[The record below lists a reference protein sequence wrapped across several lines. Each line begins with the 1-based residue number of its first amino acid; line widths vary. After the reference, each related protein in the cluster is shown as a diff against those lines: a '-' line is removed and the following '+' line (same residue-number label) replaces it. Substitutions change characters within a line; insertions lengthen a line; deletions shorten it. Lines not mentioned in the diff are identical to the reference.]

1 MKLVTYVEDYVND
14 LIENNLI
21 EYKIKKIRNQSL
33 LLFTNDQHKVDEL
46 SLNNDINTFG
56 NIDIDGDKFI
66 FDLIKEIDT
75 IYKKK
80 DFYSYDNNIKVNGK
94 ASFIET
100 INIDYLEYKETIK
113 IFINKLAKKYHS
125 SDIILL
131 NFLFDEE
138 FKIIDD
144 KLVPISED
152 ELNSIKAMNYHLNK
166 LVDIFTEEFPGINV
180 IDFNKAIFISDYI
193 YRVFKF
199 KSDIEFKIIEE
210 INKNINKKRFK
221 GEKIFSSIHP
231 IKYYFEKAKI
241 NNKSKLIVVFSAFS
255 NSDAKYNYISTL
267 KICDC
272 NKLFIL
278 DDFGKKGT
286 YYLGLNGNFDIE
298 SSVISLITYIMSKNN
313 IEFSNVVS
321 IGSSKG
327 GSAAIYYG
335 MKYNFGNVIAG
346 APQYKI
352 GTYLSDLSISDYAFD
367 IFGEINDSNRVK
379 YNNLIRLVANTK
391 TNIYLLTS
399 DGDNQYKKV
408 LKEFE
413 YVSRELQIKLNVEKC
428 NINSHG
434 EISKEFPKFLYDK
447 LDLVLDK
454 GIINFN
460 IINKKIIILKNLIHK
475 YLKNK

>member
-1 MKLVTYVEDYVND
+1 MKLVTYVEDYVN
-14 LIENNLI
+14 NLI
-21 EYKIKKIRNQSL
+21 ESNSIEYKVKKIRNQSL
-33 LLFTNDQHKVDEL
+33 LLFSNDQYKVDEL
-46 SLNNDINTFG
+46 SLNNDINTLG
-56 NIDIDGDKFI
+56 NIDITGDKFI
-66 FDLIKEIDT
+66 FDLIKEIDS

-80 DFYSYDNNIKVNGK
+80 EFYSYDKDIKINGK
-94 ASFIET
+94 GSFVET
-100 INIDYLEYKETIK
+100 INIDYLEYREIIK
-113 IFINKLAKKYHS
+113 IFINKLAKEYHS

-138 FKIIDD
+138 FKILENN
-144 KLVPISED
+144 LVSVSED
-152 ELNSIKAMNYHLNK
+152 ELKVIKAMNYHLNK
-166 LVDIFTEEFPGINV
+166 LVNIFREEFPGINI
-180 IDFNKAIFISDYI
+180 IDFNKAIFISDSR

-199 KSDIEFKIIEE
+199 KSDIDFKIIEA
-210 INKNINKKRFK
+210 INENINKKKFK
-221 GEKIFSSIHP
+221 GERIFSSIHP
-231 IKYYFEKAKI
+231 IKYYFEKAKLV
-241 NNKSKLIVVFSAFS
+241 NKNKLIVVFSAFS
-255 NSDAKYNYISTL
+255 TSDAKYNYISTL
-267 KICDC
+267 KTCDC

-298 SSVISLITYIMSKNN
+298 SSVISLITYIMSENN
-313 IEFSNVVS
+313 IEFSNVISV
-321 IGSSKG
+321 GSSKG

-379 YNNLIRLVANTK
+379 YNNLIRLAANVK

-413 YVSRELQIKLNVEKC
+413 YVSRELQIKLNVDKC

-434 EISKEFPKFLYDK
+434 EIAKEFPKFLYDK

-460 IINKKIIILKNLIHK
+460 KISKQIISLKSFIGR
-475 YLKNK
+475 YLKK

>member
-1 MKLVTYVEDYVND
+1 MKLVTYVEDYVNN
-14 LIENNLI
+14 LLENNLI
-21 EYKIKKIRNQSL
+21 KYKVKKIRNQSL
-33 LLFTNDQHKVDEL
+33 LLFTNDQYKVDEL

-56 NIDIDGDKFI
+56 NTDIAGDKFI

-80 DFYSYDNNIKVNGK
+80 EFYSYDNNIKLHGK
-94 ASFIET
+94 GSFIKT
-100 INIDYLEYKETIK
+100 INIDYLEYREIIK
-113 IFINKLAKKYHS
+113 IFINKLARKYHS

-138 FKIIDD
+138 FKILDD
-144 KLVPISED
+144 NLVPISED
-152 ELNSIKAMNYHLNK
+152 ELKMIKHMNYHMNK
-166 LVDIFTEEFPGINV
+166 LVDIFREEFPGINI
-180 IDFNKAIFISDYI
+180 IDFNKSIFISDL

-199 KSDIEFKIIEE
+199 KSDIDFKIIEE
-210 INKNINKKRFK
+210 LNKNINKKKFK

-231 IKYYFEKAKI
+231 IKYYFEEAKLV
-241 NNKSKLIVVFSAFS
+241 NKNKLIVVFSAFS
-255 NSDAKYNYISTL
+255 TTDAKYNYISTL
-267 KICDC
+267 KTCDC

-298 SSVISLITYIMSKNN
+298 SSVVSLITYIMSKNN
-313 IEFSNVVS
+313 IEFSNVISV
-321 IGSSKG
+321 GSSKG

-367 IFGEINDSNRVK
+367 IFGEINDSNRIK
-379 YNNLIRLVANTK
+379 YNNLIRLVANAQ

-399 DGDNQYKKV
+399 EGDNQYKKV

-413 YVSRELQIKLNVEKC
+413 YVSRELQIKLNVDKC
-428 NINSHG
+428 DINSHG
-434 EISKEFPKFLYDK
+434 EIAKEFPKFLYDK
-447 LDLVLDK
+447 LDLVLGKGLVNFNKINK
-454 GIINFN
+454 GITSLKNYIYKK
-460 IINKKIIILKNLIHK
+460 INKGW
-475 YLKNK
+475 